1 LIGIKGFWD
10 FGIGGE
16 LLGLKGHERMEKD
29 MRDYLDIDL
38 KGLGTRFWIGL
49 ESIGSWTFNFD
60 KDFLFGPI
68 LDKDKVGPDLI
79 VDWNKN
85 QLANWIRIDKRKLQ
99 AINLDELVPLGS
111 NRNELIWVV

>member
-1 LIGIKGFWD
+1 
-10 FGIGGE
+10 
-16 LLGLKGHERMEKD
+16 M
-29 MRDYLDIDL
+29 
-38 KGLGTRFWIGL
+38 
-49 ESIGSWTFNFD
+49 
-60 KDFLFGPI
+60 
-68 LDKDKVGPDLI
+68 DKDKVGPDLI